1 MGCGSSKQKCFCF
14 QISKQFPNMPNLI
27 EFERRQDFNFYN
39 GHHTLGMVLPLLPN
53 QIEVGGMHL
62 RPAKPLPKV
71 RNHIFSEA
79 HPNWAEEMTSRRKVQ
94 QRNACIYVFF
104 IKNSCFRNTCVPT
117 LGHAANITTNPG
129 NLTVWTPLNFFFLT
143 ISNVHW
149 QGNFIIFE

>member
-1 MGCGSSKQKCFCF
+1 MNLLGAGHLKKDVSFF
-14 QISKQFPNMPNLI
+14 QLSKQFPDMPNLI
-27 EFERRQDFNFYN
+27 EFERRQDFHFFNK
-39 GHHTLGMVLPLLPN
+39 HHTLDMVFPLLPN

-62 RPAKPLPKV
+62 HPAKPLPKV

-79 HPNWAEEMTSRRKVQ
+79 HPNWAEEMTSR
-94 QRNACIYVFF
+94 RNACIYVFF

-129 NLTVWTPLNFFFLT
+129 NLTVWTPLKKIFLT